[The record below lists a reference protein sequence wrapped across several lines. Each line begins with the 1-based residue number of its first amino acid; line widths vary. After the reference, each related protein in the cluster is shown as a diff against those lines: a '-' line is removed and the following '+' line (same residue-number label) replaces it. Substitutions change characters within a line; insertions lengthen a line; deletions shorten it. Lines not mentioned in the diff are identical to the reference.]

1 VEFVVVRH
9 AEPEAITVSEGSADP
24 GLTALGRAQAEA
36 LARCPGLGH
45 LDMIVQSPARRAIET
60 AAPLAACRGLIPI
73 TLDGLTELD
82 WGAKDYTPV
91 ETMRARNDPRW
102 QAAVLRGEGWGVDA
116 SWFRARVVETFTE
129 LAVANA
135 GATRIAAV
143 CHNGVL
149 NAWIGEVIGM
159 ERLLWLHAAY
169 TSYSRVAVARDGR
182 RGILSLNETP
192 HLLAFEQP
200 ADDLP
205 ISGIG

>member
-1 VEFVVVRH
+1 MEFIVVRH
-9 AEPEAITVSEGSADP
+9 AEPEAITVIEGSADP

-36 LARCPGLGH
+36 LARCSGLGH
-45 LDMIVQSPARRAIET
+45 IDLIVQSPARRAIET
-60 AAPLAACRGLIPI
+60 AAPLAASRGLTPI
-73 TLDGLTELD
+73 TLAGLAELD

-91 ETMRARNDPRW
+91 ETMRATNDPRW
-102 QAAVLRGEGWGVDA
+102 QAAALRGEGWGDA
-116 SWFRARVVETFTE
+116 SSFRARVVETFTE
-129 LAVANA
+129 LALANP

-159 ERLLWLHAAY
+159 QPLFWLHAAY

-192 HLLAFEQP
+192 HLLALQQP
-200 ADDLP
+200 AGV
-205 ISGIG
+205 SAGAR